1 MLILMRHL
9 ILIAVIVSAIFS
21 SRSSMADS
29 ARAKEKVAKKACAAG
44 DFRKGVEI
52 LAGLYVN
59 TDDTVYVF
67 NQGRCYEQNHQ
78 WASAIDRF
86 REYLRKSPNA
96 SASEKAEAEKHIA
109 DCEAFRE
116 KEEPMQVPAP
126 VPPAP
131 VPAPVATPAPA
142 PVNVVVAQP
151 TAPKSRDGAGLRLS
165 GVVVGAAGA
174 ATALIGLALNL
185 KANSLANDYNRTK
198 DPATKSSNSSYKTG
212 SMICYG
218 SGAGLLA
225 TGVVLYLVGRSGGG
239 EGASQVSFLPSLT
252 PTGFSLTARSHKD
265 KRPGEPGH
273 PGVGDAVF
281 RLLHRTS
288 ARQPDRRPSRLR
300 SRWRGPADQAGRCGT
315 ESRWRD
321 RWPGRCAG
329 RL

>member
-252 PTGFSLTARSHKD
+252 PTGFSLTAR
-265 KRPGEPGH
+265 
-273 PGVGDAVF
+273 
-281 RLLHRTS
+281 
-288 ARQPDRRPSRLR
+288 
-300 SRWRGPADQAGRCGT
+300 RGF
-315 ESRWRD
+315 
-321 RWPGRCAG
+321 
-329 RL
+329 